1 MATSFRTVLAA
12 FVLSTTVATV
22 GAAPYATTYTGTVIE
37 STIPG
42 VLDGDRYSLTLVMD
56 NGGTTARAQTW
67 SPTDLQC
74 AIWRLNGGGTA
85 IFRHNLR
92 AVPLEA
98 QDGNV
103 ATDAGGALTQM
114 ASELVVADGLRAD
127 QFSATGI
134 ALVPPVAWEADGTNH
149 VFFDRGG
156 PAGLPRTFGDA
167 AGGVQMDPGH
177 WSAPRAVMGPCD
189 DTPVVA
195 AAPAAVPTA
204 SGPALGMAALALA
217 GLGGLRLR
225 RRVGPRGQWF

>member
-1 MATSFRTVLAA
+1 MAASFRTVLVA
-12 FVLSTTVATV
+12 FVLSTAVATV
-22 GAAPYATTYTGTVIE
+22 GAAPYATTYTGTVAD

-42 VLDGDRYSLTLVMD
+42 ALDGDRYSLTLVMD

-67 SPTDLQC
+67 TPGDLQC
-74 AIWRLNGGGTA
+74 AIWRLDSQGTA
-85 IFRHNLR
+85 VFRHSLR
-92 AVPLEA
+92 AFPLETL
-98 QDGNV
+98 DGNV
-103 ATDAGGALTQM
+103 ATDAGGALAQM
-114 ASELVVADGLRAD
+114 ASALVSDGLRSG

-134 ALVPPVAWEADGTNH
+134 TLVPPVTWEADATNQ

-156 PAGLPRTFGDA
+156 PGGLPRGFGDA
-167 AGGVQMDPGH
+167 AGGVQMDPAR

-225 RRVGPRGQWF
+225 RRVGPRGRWF